1 MDSLGLFWKRAVIIV
16 EAFINFLEVYRMSK
30 TVGVLSLV
38 WLAFSLNNAEADTTG
53 SYSIQGRIIPYEG
66 PDSTE
71 SAGEDVATQRANLS
85 TARVTIT
92 GQNSD
97 SNGNDAR
104 VELAAGNF
112 DEGRVD
118 LQGKVDQPTSV
129 EVSVD
134 IGVEEP
140 LRLHAVLA
148 PDTELSFVIN
158 EYPAPYPSRIEW
170 YGASRVAI
178 DPARKFSIFGDLS
191 SIDLDMEG
199 AIVEVSSWEYDANGE
214 RLILDFGRVVLD
226 KGKFVIE
233 AEVDE
238 PKFANVVVLVM
249 AAREHT
255 QFHVVVEPGA
265 EIEVVARSTWIGDL
279 HPVSGTGKHYKLLES
294 WRQNKEY
301 VATKNEYREAYLAS
315 QTSSAETNAEAPVAE
330 SDESAKASE
339 PPRHL
344 ELKRKLNR
352 FRYDFLEDVASNAS
366 DPIDSLLALEL
377 GAYWGKEEALAIYDR
392 LAKALDKDMVVRRV
406 TTDRNNHARHLASV
420 GTDRSLAIGKSVPN
434 FTLPD
439 RIGADRSLSDI
450 LDANTFVFVDFWASW
465 CSPCIE
471 SIPALKD
478 IYATYRRNGLEIV
491 SVSVDDDE
499 ESWIERSEEL
509 ELPWINL
516 GELKGFKG
524 EIATSYGVTFIPKG
538 YLVDA
543 DGVIVQKNLT
553 PEQLKDFL
561 AQELGDS
568 AAPAP

>member
-1 MDSLGLFWKRAVIIV
+1 MAK
-16 EAFINFLEVYRMSK
+16 
-30 TVGVLSLV
+30 
-38 WLAFSLNNAEADTTG
+38 
-53 SYSIQGRIIPYEG
+53 
-66 PDSTE
+66 
-71 SAGEDVATQRANLS
+71 QRANLS

-92 GQNSD
+92 HHDSD
-97 SNGNDAR
+97 SNRSDEI

-112 DEGRVD
+112 DEGQVA
-118 LQGKVDQPTSV
+118 LQGKVDQATEV
-129 EVSVD
+129 EINVD
-134 IGVEEP
+134 VGEEEP

-148 PDTELSFVIN
+148 PDTQLSFVIN
-158 EYPAPYPSRIEW
+158 EYPAPYPAGIEW
-170 YGASRVAI
+170 YGASRMAK
-178 DPARKFSIFGDLS
+178 DPNQRFSISGDLS

-199 AIVEVSSWEYDANGE
+199 AIVEASSWEYDSNGE

-265 EIEVVARSTWIGDL
+265 EIEVISHSAWLGDL
-279 HPVSGTGKHYKLLES
+279 YPISGTGKHYKLLES
-294 WRQNKEY
+294 WRQSKEY
-301 VATKNEYREAYLAS
+301 VATKNEYREAYLAF
-315 QTSSAETNAEAPVAE
+315 QTADDEPNEDGPVAE
-330 SDESAKASE
+330 SANSAIANE
-339 PPRHL
+339 TPRHV

-352 FRYDFLEDVASNAS
+352 FRYDFLEDVASSAP

-377 GAYWGKEEALAIYDR
+377 GAYWGKEEALAIYDK
-392 LAKALDKDMVVRRV
+392 LAATLDKDMVVRRV

-420 GTDRSLAIGKSVPN
+420 GTDRSLAIGRSVPD

-439 RIGADRSLSDI
+439 LIGTDRSLRDI
-450 LDANTFVFVDFWASW
+450 LDDNKYVFVDFWASW

-478 IYATYRRNGLEIV
+478 VYDSHKRHGLEIV
-491 SVSVDDDE
+491 SVSVDEDK
-499 ESWIERSEEL
+499 ESWVERSDEL

-524 EIATSYGVTFIPKG
+524 EVASSYGVTFIPKG
-538 YLVDA
+538 YLVDGE
-543 DGVIVQKNLT
+543 GVIVQKNLT
-553 PEQLKDFL
+553 PEQLAEFL
-561 AQELGDS
+561 SQEKGETTSS
-568 AAPAP
+568 AP

>member
-1 MDSLGLFWKRAVIIV
+1 MD
-16 EAFINFLEVYRMSK
+16 
-30 TVGVLSLV
+30 VG
-38 WLAFSLNNAEADTTG
+38 E
-53 SYSIQGRIIPYEG
+53 
-66 PDSTE
+66 
-71 SAGEDVATQRANLS
+71 
-85 TARVTIT
+85 
-92 GQNSD
+92 
-97 SNGNDAR
+97 
-104 VELAAGNF
+104 
-112 DEGRVD
+112 
-118 LQGKVDQPTSV
+118 
-129 EVSVD
+129 
-134 IGVEEP
+134 EEP
-140 LRLHAVLA
+140 LSLYAVLA

-158 EYPAPYPSRIEW
+158 ENPAPYPPRIEW

-199 AIVEVSSWEYDANGE
+199 AIVEVSSREYDANGE

-265 EIEVVARSTWIGDL
+265 EIEVVANSAWLGDL
-279 HPVSGTGKHYKLLES
+279 YPISGTGKHFELLES
-294 WRQNKEY
+294 WRRSKEY

-315 QTSSAETNAEAPVAE
+315 QTASDEPNEDEPVAE
-330 SDESAKASE
+330 SADSALANE
-339 PPRHL
+339 TPRHV

-352 FRYDFLEDVASNAS
+352 FRYDFLEEVASNAP

-392 LAKALDKDMVVRRV
+392 LAATLDKDMVVRRV

-478 IYATYRRNGLEIV
+478 IYDTYRRNGLEIV
-491 SVSVDDDE
+491 SVSIDDDE

-553 PEQLKDFL
+553 PEQLEGFL
-561 AQELGDS
+561 AKEFANS
-568 AAPAP
+568 APTAP

>member
-1 MDSLGLFWKRAVIIV
+1 
-16 EAFINFLEVYRMSK
+16 MSK

-38 WLAFSLNNAEADTTG
+38 WLAFSLHAADSDTTDTYTIHG
-53 SYSIQGRIIPYEG
+53 KIIPYEG
-66 PDSTE
+66 KPASTE
-71 SAGEDVATQRANLS
+71 GAEGDVATNRAKLS
-85 TARVTIT
+85 TARVSIT
-92 GQNSD
+92 RQDSE
-97 SNGNDAR
+97 SNGSEEI
-104 VELAAGNF
+104 VELVAGTF
-112 DEGRVD
+112 DEGEVD
-118 LQGKVDQPTSV
+118 LRGKVDQPTSV
-129 EVSVD
+129 LIDVD
-134 IGVEEP
+134 VGQEEP
-140 LRLHAVLA
+140 LRLHAVLDL
-148 PDTELSFVIN
+148 DTELSFVIK
-158 EYPAPYPSRIEW
+158 EYPAPYPPQIEW
-170 YGASRVAI
+170 YGASRMAK
-178 DPARKFSIFGDLS
+178 DPDQKFSIFGDLS
-191 SIDLDMEG
+191 SIDLDLEG
-199 AIVEVSSWEYDANGE
+199 TIVEAISWEYDDNGE

-226 KGKFVIE
+226 DGKFVIE

-238 PKFANVVVLVM
+238 PKFANVAVLVM
-249 AAREHT
+249 AAQEHT

-265 EIEVVARSTWIGDL
+265 EIEVVSHSAWLGDL
-279 HPVSGTGKHYKLLES
+279 YPISGTGKHFKLLES
-294 WRQNKEY
+294 WRQSKEY
-301 VATKNEYREAYLAS
+301 VAAKSEYREAYLAF
-315 QTSSAETNAEAPVAE
+315 QTASEESNEDSE
-330 SDESAKASE
+330 SDESAKANE
-339 PPRHL
+339 TPKHL

-352 FRYDFLEDVASNAS
+352 FRYGFLEDVASNAP

-392 LAKALDKDMVVRRV
+392 LAKTLDKDVVVRRV
-406 TTDRNNHARHLASV
+406 TTNRNNHARHLASV
-420 GTDRSLAIGKSVPN
+420 GTDRSLAIGKAVSD

-439 RIGADRSLSDI
+439 GNGADRSLRDI
-450 LDANTFVFVDFWASW
+450 LDANKFVFVDFWASW

-478 IYATYRRNGLEIV
+478 IYDTYSRNGLEIV

-499 ESWIERSEEL
+499 ESWVERSEEL

-524 EIATSYGVTFIPKG
+524 EVATSYGVTFIPKG